1 MFKFIKSLFARG
13 KKPAQ
18 DEHMTLEYIV
28 NYLAPWPQKSIRYF
42 RSLGSSGRAVS
53 VFVDQ
58 GRDDMIIKF
67 ERKIEHSDV
76 VGGALLPIAM
86 HTTKQRGGKR
96 SVSLAVTYE
105 SAEALH
111 AALGCAL
118 RETRRRRTFANIVH
132 RTWEMMYV
140 AHEKASQ

>member
-1 MFKFIKSLFARG
+1 MFTFIKSFLSRG
-13 KKPAQ
+13 KKPVQ
-18 DEHMTLEYIV
+18 DERMTLEYIV

-42 RSLGSSGRAVS
+42 RSLGFSGRAVS

-58 GRDDMIIKF
+58 EHDDMIIKF
-67 ERKIEHSDV
+67 ERKIERSDV
-76 VGGALLPIAM
+76 VEGALLPIAM

-96 SVSLAVTYE
+96 SVSLAISYE

-111 AALGCAL
+111 AALGRAL
-118 RETRRRRTFANIVH
+118 RETRGRRTFADIMR